1 MAGIM
6 ASHGA
11 AAIGRATRFP
21 SPLDRIFGW
30 HARWQQHQRLKKLDA
45 HLRRDLGLIDRSAG
59 RAAARPG
66 WDVSLPGLR

>member
-1 MAGIM
+1 MAEIM

-11 AAIGRATRFP
+11 TAIGRATP
-21 SPLDRIFGW
+21 SLMARIFAW
-30 HARWQQHQRLKKLDA
+30 HARWLETRRMQALDA
-45 HLRRDLGLIDRSAG
+45 HLRRDLGLNIPPAG